1 MLAFPICCAK
11 GSQQRLKAVGS
22 RCGYKHKQRV
32 PAPLCLAKILKER
45 KMRVKMEAEIAEVI
59 SLRAKKSSL
68 LELETQLYPLSSFSI
83 KEMHAYFDSIL
94 CTIITVNLS
103 Q

>member
-1 MLAFPICCAK
+1 
-11 GSQQRLKAVGS
+11 
-22 RCGYKHKQRV
+22 
-32 PAPLCLAKILKER
+32 
-45 KMRVKMEAEIAEVI
+45 MRVKMEAEIAEAI

-83 KEMHAYFDSIL
+83 KETHAYFDSIL